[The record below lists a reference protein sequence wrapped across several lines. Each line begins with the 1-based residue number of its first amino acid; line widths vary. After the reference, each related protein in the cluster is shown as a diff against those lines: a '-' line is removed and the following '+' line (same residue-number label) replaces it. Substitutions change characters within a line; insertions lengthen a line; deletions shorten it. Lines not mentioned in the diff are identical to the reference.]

1 MSEMNTHYRNCNIC
15 EAMCGLEIVHQDK
28 QIISIKGDQLDPF
41 SQGYN
46 CPKALALED
55 FYTDKDRLKTPIK
68 RTASGWQAIS
78 WDDAFSEIVAKF
90 KSIQQQHGKNSLA
103 VYLGNPNAHSLGN
116 ALFLKPFLKS
126 LGTINRFSSASA
138 DQLPHHVAAN
148 FMFGAGM
155 LIPVPDIDRTDFM
168 LIIGANPVVSN
179 GSMMTAPNVIGRMKA
194 IQQRGGKIVVVDPRR
209 TRTAKIA
216 DQHLF
221 IRPEKDAF
229 LLLAL
234 IHCVFERNKVN
245 LGHLEHLV
253 EGLDD
258 VAELAKTYSPDEVA
272 SIVGI
277 DASTICT
284 LADDMLLA
292 DSAVCYS
299 RMGASTQ
306 TFGGLCLW
314 LTNVLNII
322 TGNFDRAGGAMFPQ
336 PAFDL
341 LRNHQVGHKSSFGQH
356 QTRVRKLPFFN
367 GEFPVAS
374 LAEEIQTPGE
384 GQIKSLITVA
394 GNPVLSA
401 PSGHQLAQAFAGLD
415 YMVSVDIYLNETTK
429 YADIILPGTTGVENS
444 HFDIFFNSFSVR
456 NTVKYSAP
464 LFEKQVD
471 QRSDWQIL
479 KEISARMLNIA
490 ADDPMQKITPEI
502 ILDMELKQGPYGE
515 QGMSLQRLIDNPH
528 GIDIGP
534 LMPCLTERIKTANG
548 KIDLFPQV
556 FSDDLPRLQAVMT
569 AVLRDLAYPFELIG
583 RRLVKSHNTWTQN
596 SARLIKG
603 KNPCTLEM
611 NSQDAHQLGIEQGQ
625 LVTVSSAVGQI
636 DIEVVLTDDIQ
647 AGVVT
652 IPQGWGHNQQ
662 GTNMSVAATQP
673 GVSINDLTDASRV
686 DMLTGN
692 AAFNGTPVA
701 ITLVLKEGR

>member
-1 MSEMNTHYRNCNIC
+1 MSEIKTHYRNCNIC
-15 EAMCGLEIVHQDK
+15 EAMCGLEINYQDQ

-68 RTASGWQAIS
+68 RTESGWQAIS
-78 WDDAFSEIVAKF
+78 WDDAFTEIVDNF
-90 KSIQQQHGKNSLA
+90 KRIQQQHGKNALA

-116 ALFLKPFLKS
+116 ALFLKPFMKS

-155 LIPVPDIDRTDFM
+155 LIPVSDIDRTDFM
-168 LIIGANPVVSN
+168 LIIGGNPVVSN
-179 GSMMTAPNVIGRMKA
+179 GSMMTAPNVIGRLKA
-194 IQQRGGKIVVVDPRR
+194 IQKRGGKVVVVDPRK

-216 DQHLF
+216 DQHVF
-221 IRPEKDAF
+221 IRPERDAF
-229 LLLAL
+229 LLVAL
-234 IHCVFERNKVN
+234 IHCVFAENKINLRHLHNKVDGLGDIEN
-245 LGHLEHLV
+245 LV
-253 EGLDD
+253 N
-258 VAELAKTYSPDEVA
+258 AYSPEIVSA
-272 SIVGI
+272 FVGI
-277 DASTICT
+277 DAKVIRALS
-284 LADDMLLA
+284 ADMLAA

-306 TFGGLCLW
+306 TFGGICLW

-341 LRNHQVGHKSSFGQH
+341 LRNHKPGHKTSFGQYH
-356 QTRVRKLPFFN
+356 SRVRKLPFFN
-367 GEFPVAS
+367 GEFPVAT
-374 LAEEIQTPGE
+374 LAEEIQTSGE

-401 PSGHQLAQAFAGLD
+401 PSGHKLANAFSELD
-415 YMVSVDIYLNETTK
+415 YMVSIDIYLNETTK

-456 NTVKYSAP
+456 NTVKYSPP
-464 LFEKQVD
+464 LFEKQAD
-471 QRSDWQIL
+471 QLSDWQIL
-479 KEISARMLNIA
+479 KEISSRMLNVPV
-490 ADDPMQKITPEI
+490 DDPMQQITPEL
-502 ILDMELKQGPYGE
+502 ILDMELKKGPYGQ
-515 QGMSLQRLIDNPH
+515 QGMSLQKLIDNPH

-534 LMPCLTERIKTANG
+534 LMPCLFERIKTANG
-548 KIDLFPQV
+548 NIDLFPAVYQ
-556 FSDDLPRLQAVMT
+556 DDLPRLQAVMNQT
-569 AVLRDLAYPFELIG
+569 KRDNQFPFDLIS

-596 SARLIKG
+596 SERLIKG
-603 KNPCTLEM
+603 KNPCTLEV
-611 NSQDAHQLGIEQGQ
+611 NSLDAINLGIEQGQ
-625 LVTVSSAVGQI
+625 LVTVTSAVGEI
-636 DIEVVLTDDIQ
+636 KIEATITDDIQ
-647 AGVVT
+647 QGVVT
-652 IPQGWGHNQQ
+652 MPQGWGHNQQ
-662 GTNMSVAATQP
+662 GTNMSIAATQP
-673 GVSINDLTDASRV
+673 GVSINDLTDAARV

-701 ITLVLKEGR
+701 IKVA